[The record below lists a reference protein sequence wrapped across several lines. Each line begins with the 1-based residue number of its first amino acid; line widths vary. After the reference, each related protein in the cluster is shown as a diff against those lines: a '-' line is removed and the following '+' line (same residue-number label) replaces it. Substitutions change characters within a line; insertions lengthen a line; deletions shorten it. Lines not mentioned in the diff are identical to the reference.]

1 MMKGRIFGLSL
12 ILIIIMY
19 MGAYAQ
25 QVDIKKHP
33 GYVDL
38 DEIKIP
44 EAAVEITDIDL
55 GPALIALMQLG
66 RNDDED
72 EDFSKGLS
80 GLLSIRVKSFE
91 IEFDEA
97 RRLRRMMEK
106 FDEKLNLEDWTP
118 LIRTK
123 SRDELTN
130 ISMKIDKG
138 KIVGFFLMSLDRDEG
153 VSFVNIVGGNV
164 DLESIKNFGLGLSDS
179 ALDSLEES
187 LEKDV
192 KKSLEK
198 F

>member
-1 MMKGRIFGLSL
+1 
-12 ILIIIMY
+12 

-25 QVDIKKHP
+25 EVDIKKHP

-66 RNDDED
+66 RDDDED

-192 KKSLEK
+192 KKSLEE

>member
-1 MMKGRIFGLSL
+1 MIKGRIFGLSL
-12 ILIIIMY
+12 VLIILLC

-25 QVDIKKHP
+25 EIEIRKHP

-66 RNDDED
+66 RDED
-72 EDFSKGLS
+72 EDDDFSKGLS

-106 FDEKLNLEDWTP
+106 FDEKLNLKEWTP

>member
-1 MMKGRIFGLSL
+1 MMKGRIFGPSL
-12 ILIIIMY
+12 VLIALLC
-19 MGAYAQ
+19 MGIYAQ
-25 QVDIKKHP
+25 EVDIKKHP

-55 GPALIALMQLG
+55 GPALLALMQLG
-66 RNDDED
+66 RDEDED

-106 FDEKLNLEDWTP
+106 FDEKLNLDEWTP

-179 ALDSLEES
+179 ALDSLERS

-192 KKSLEK
+192 KKNLEK

>member
-1 MMKGRIFGLSL
+1 MKGRIFGLSL